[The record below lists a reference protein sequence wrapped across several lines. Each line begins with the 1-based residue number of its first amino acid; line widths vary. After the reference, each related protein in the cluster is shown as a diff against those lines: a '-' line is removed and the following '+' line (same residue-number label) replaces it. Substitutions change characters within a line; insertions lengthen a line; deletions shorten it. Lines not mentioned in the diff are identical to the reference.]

1 MTERTPP
8 LRVAVFASGGGSN
21 LQAIL
26 DHSARAG
33 DASAVRVV
41 LVAAN
46 RASAGALE
54 KARAAGVATAVIAN
68 PADGPALRRL
78 LESHRVE
85 LVALAGYLKLV
96 PPEVT
101 ARWRGRI
108 VNIHPALLPKY
119 GGAGMYGRHVHE
131 AVLAAGETESGATV
145 HQVNDVFDRGAII
158 AQERVAVEHGDTADS
173 LAARVLAA
181 EHRLY
186 PRTLDALA
194 RQLITSR

>member
-1 MTERTPP
+1 MTARIPP
-8 LRVAVFASGGGSN
+8 LRVAVLASGGGSN

-26 DHSARAG
+26 DHARRLGAESAAG
-33 DASAVRVV
+33 VV

-54 KARAAGVATAVIAN
+54 RARAAGVATAIIVN
-68 PADGPALRRL
+68 PADGAALVGL

-108 VNIHPALLPKY
+108 VNIHPALLPKF
-119 GGAGMYGRHVHE
+119 GGAGMYGRRVHE
-131 AVLAAGETESGATV
+131 AVLAAGESESGATV
-145 HQVNDVFDRGAII
+145 HQVDDAFDRGAII
-158 AQERVAVEHGDTADS
+158 AQERVAVEPGDTPDS